1 MISPVS
7 ASLPSVSDTNAES
20 IATAA
25 GDFEALLIAQLLR
38 AARESDGTSESDSIM
53 EMAENQ
59 LASLMARNGGL
70 GLAGLVTKGL
80 NAAPPPPTLPK
91 E

>member
-1 MISPVS
+1 MIPAVS
-7 ASLPSVSDTNAES
+7 AGLLAVPDTNPES
-20 IATAA
+20 ITKAA

-38 AARESDGTSESDSIM
+38 AARESDGTAEADSIM

-59 LASLMARNGGL
+59 FASLMAKNGGL
-70 GLAGLVTKGL
+70 GLARLVTQGL
-80 NAAPPPPTLPK
+80 TAAPPPPTLLK